1 MVITK
6 AAFTVSKVPHQHS
19 ISMLTAGEARL
30 SSPNCS
36 RNVGLPESCP
46 SHLRPSYLIRAE
58 TSEAK
63 TVRLSQ
69 SVFQISIKYL
79 FDSMKHGKEKKSEWA
94 SALVYEAVWENQMN
108 VIYSSF
114 SGYSFFTRFG
124 YQCFLGCFGK
134 PHTKQLPCPTLR
146 TTGLATSTKHTP
158 GYTFPQAPQRGTNTP
173 THKASPA

>member
-19 ISMLTAGEARL
+19 TSMLTAGEARP

-63 TVRLSQ
+63 TVKTLTVSLS
-69 SVFQISIKYL
+69 
-79 FDSMKHGKEKKSEWA
+79 
-94 SALVYEAVWENQMN
+94 N
-108 VIYSSF
+108 
-114 SGYSFFTRFG
+114 
-124 YQCFLGCFGK
+124 
-134 PHTKQLPCPTLR
+134 
-146 TTGLATSTKHTP
+146 
-158 GYTFPQAPQRGTNTP
+158 
-173 THKASPA
+173 